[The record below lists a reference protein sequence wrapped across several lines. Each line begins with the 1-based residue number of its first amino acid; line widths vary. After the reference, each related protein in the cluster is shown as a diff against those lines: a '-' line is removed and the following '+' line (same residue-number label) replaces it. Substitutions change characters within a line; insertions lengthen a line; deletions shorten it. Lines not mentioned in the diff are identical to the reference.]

1 MNLDIAPE
9 EFGLEPCPSAGE
21 GCHGWMYKAAHRLVA
36 AGYHDDEIEAW
47 IDAYLGRPAQPR
59 EITNTLSKVRA
70 EVEGRIPARKPVGA
84 RRPKDEA
91 AIAKLLESGTTS
103 VEEFMA
109 LSPSDVNV
117 DAGVVLRALFGCP
130 DSKHQSKTILFTD
143 HRSQGQIVWT
153 AKTPDEDVERL
164 GRTNTQ
170 GAWFLLNPVSGEYVQ
185 REGERPTR
193 RSEANMTAYRHVL
206 IEADNVPLEEW
217 LTILRGVTLPIV
229 SVTLSGNASA
239 HAIVRVD
246 AKDRDEWLA
255 AANRIADVVVPLGAD
270 PNAITA
276 VRLTRLPGVVRK
288 DTGKE
293 QKLIWFNPDAEKLA
307 VNTPTPS
314 NSTGLEGGGQNIT
327 PLAENC
333 QKTTDGITSEA
344 QTPDDGDNASE
355 VNNSPDV
362 TTSENSIES
371 DSRNSSSKTNKSGR
385 FDDIYYD
392 GKAFFMRS
400 AEGIW
405 CYEMTS
411 VLTSTLKTRGCS
423 DRVPKGGAFSQ
434 LDLAKD
440 ELRRER
446 RVHGAGPKLYSPH
459 EIWYEGGKKFLN
471 TATVKVV
478 PAAPVAGAWGEH
490 FPRYASVLDN
500 VFCAEGYRDI
510 FLAWFKRFYE
520 SAEEGDLKLGQA
532 LIMCGPV
539 HCFKT
544 FLIEKL
550 LAPAMGG
557 YADLSSIVSGEGNG
571 FNSELFHSPLAV
583 IDDSKAAESEA
594 QLNRYASAVK
604 KLAAHGRHKYH
615 EKFVTPILVEWKGRV
630 VIAANDDVVS
640 IKAVPTLD
648 VSNEDKLIVLA
659 MKSWD
664 EQLGPDQ
671 FANVEKDELPH
682 LLAWLK
688 AWEVPRLLVD
698 PTSRYG
704 IRSVIAEEIRAKV
717 EASSRKAELRDTLN
731 AWRRRMPE
739 EERDE
744 PWEGTTVDLHQSFHT
759 IFDNTSLTNQW
770 PVRVLGRR
778 LGDLATTPG
787 SGVSVVSKR
796 YGKDKVTLWR
806 IEPPAA
812 ETPDEDPF

>member
-1 MNLDIAPE
+1 MNLDHAPE
-9 EFGLEPCPSAGE
+9 DFGLDRCPSAGE

-36 AGYHDDEIEAW
+36 AGFEDEEIEEW
-47 IDAYLGRPAQPR
+47 IDAWLGRPSQPR
-59 EITNTLSKVRA
+59 EITNTLGKVRA
-70 EVEGRIPARKPVGA
+70 EVEGKVVPRKPVGA
-84 RRPKDEA
+84 KRPKNEA
-91 AIAKLLESGTTS
+91 AIAKLLEAGPTS
-103 VEEFMA
+103 VEEFTA
-109 LSPSDVNV
+109 TSPVDVNKV
-117 DAGVVLRALFGCP
+117 GAGDVLRALFPEG
-130 DSKHQSKTILFTD
+130 KTILFTD
-143 HRSQGQIVWT
+143 MFSQGQLVWSP
-153 AKTPDEDVERL
+153 KTDDEDVVRL
-164 GRTNTQ
+164 GRTNTD
-170 GAWFLLNPVSGEYVQ
+170 GAWFLLNPVTGDWIP
-185 REGERPTR
+185 REGAKPTR
-193 RSEANMTAYRHVL
+193 RSESSLTSYSHVL

-239 HAIVRVD
+239 HAIVRVN
-246 AKDRDEWLA
+246 AADRDEWLA
-255 AANRIADVVVPLGAD
+255 AAKQVADVVVPLGAD

-276 VRLTRLPGVVRK
+276 VRLTRLPGVTRR
-288 DTGKE
+288 DNGKS
-293 QKLIWFNPDAEKLA
+293 QSLIYFNPNAEKLA

-314 NSTGLEGGGQNIT
+314 NSTGLEGGGQIAT
-327 PLAENC
+327 PLAETC
-333 QKTTDGITSEA
+333 QKTTDGITNDALTAE
-344 QTPDDGDNASE
+344 DGDNASQMS
-355 VNNSPDV
+355 NSPDV
-362 TTSENSIES
+362 TTPENSTEGGS
-371 DSRNSSSKTNKSGR
+371 DKSSSKANKGGR
-385 FDDIYYD
+385 FEDIYYD

-400 AEGIW
+400 AGGIW

-423 DRVPKGGAFSQ
+423 DRVPKGGSYSA
-434 LDLAKD
+434 LDFAKE

-446 RVHGAGPKLYSPH
+446 RVHGAGPRLYSPN
-459 EIWYEGGKKFLN
+459 EIWYEGGKKYLN

-478 PAAPVAGAWGEH
+478 PAAPEAGAWGEG

-500 VFCAEGYRDI
+500 VFTLPGYKDT

-664 EQLGPDQ
+664 EQPGPEY
-671 FANVEKDELPH
+671 FAEVEKEELPH

-688 AWEVPRLLVD
+688 AWEIPFRLTD

-704 IRSVIAEEIRAKV
+704 IRSVIATEIRAKI
-717 EASSRKAELRDTLN
+717 EASGAKAELRDTLN
-731 AWRRRMPE
+731 AWWRRKPE
-739 EERDE
+739 EERE
-744 PWEGTTVDLHQSFHT
+744 VAWEGTTVDLHQSFHT

-770 PVRVLGRR
+770 PVRTLGRR
-778 LGDLATTPG
+778 LGDLATTPD
-787 SGVSVVSKR
+787 SGVTVVSKR

-806 IEPPAA
+806 IEPPPP

>member
-1 MNLDIAPE
+1 MNLDHAPE
-9 EFGLEPCPSAGE
+9 DFGLDRCPTAGE

-36 AGYHDDEIEAW
+36 AGFDDNEIEEW
-47 IDAYLGRPAQPR
+47 IDAWLGRPAQPR
-59 EITNTLSKVRA
+59 EIANTLSKVRA
-70 EVEGRIPARKPVGA
+70 EVEGKIPPRKTVGA
-84 RRPKDEA
+84 KRPKDEA
-91 AIAKLLESGTTS
+91 AIAKLLEAGPTS

-109 LSPSDVNV
+109 TSPVDVSEV
-117 DAGVVLRALFGCP
+117 GASTVLRALFGCP
-130 DSKHQSKTILFTD
+130 DSSNQAKTILFTD
-143 HRSQGQIVWT
+143 MLSQGQLVWSP
-153 AKTPDEDVERL
+153 KTDDEDVVRL
-164 GRTNTQ
+164 GRTNTE
-170 GAWFLLNPVSGEYVQ
+170 GAWFLLNPVTGDWTPRDEAK
-185 REGERPTR
+185 PTR
-193 RSEANMTAYRHVL
+193 RSESSLTAYRHVL
-206 IEADNVPLEEW
+206 IEADNMPLEEW

-246 AKDRDEWLA
+246 AADRDEWLA
-255 AANRIADVVVPLGAD
+255 AAKQIADVVVPLGAD

-276 VRLTRLPGVVRK
+276 VRLTRLPGVTRK
-288 DTGKE
+288 DNGKS
-293 QKLIWFNPDAEKLA
+293 QSLIYFNPNAEKLA
-307 VNTPTPS
+307 VNSPTPS
-314 NSTGLEGGGQNIT
+314 KSTESEGGGQIAA
-327 PLAENC
+327 PLAEDSTN
-333 QKTTDGITSEA
+333 DALAAGN
-344 QTPDDGDNASE
+344 GDSASPEMSKPPTNA
-355 VNNSPDV
+355 
-362 TTSENSIES
+362 
-371 DSRNSSSKTNKSGR
+371 NKGGR
-385 FDDIYYD
+385 FEDIYYD

-423 DRVPKGGAFSQ
+423 DRVPKGGTCSQ
-434 LDLAKD
+434 LDTAKE
-440 ELRRER
+440 ELRRKR
-446 RVHGAGPKLYSPH
+446 RVHGAGPRLYSQS
-459 EIWYEGGKKFLN
+459 EVWFEGGKKYLN
-471 TATVKVV
+471 TATVKVT
-478 PAAPVAGAWGEH
+478 PAAPEAGAWGEH

-500 VFCAEGYRDI
+500 VFTLPDYKDT
-510 FLAWFKRFYE
+510 FLAWAKRFYE
-520 SAEEGDLKLGQA
+520 SAEAGDLKLGQA

-659 MKSWD
+659 MQSWED
-664 EQLGPDQ
+664 QPGPEY

-688 AWEVPRLLVD
+688 AWTIPFRLTD

-704 IRSVIAEEIRAKV
+704 IRSIIATEIRAKI
-717 EASSRKAELRDTLN
+717 EASGAKAELRDTLN
-731 AWRRRMPE
+731 AWWRRKPD
-739 EERDE
+739 EERKVA
-744 PWEGTTVDLHQSFHT
+744 WEGTTVDLHQSFHT

-770 PVRVLGRR
+770 PVRILGRR
-778 LGDLATTPG
+778 LGDLATTPD

-806 IEPPAA
+806 IEPPAV
-812 ETPDEDPF
+812 ETPDEDQDPF

>member
-1 MNLDIAPE
+1 MNLDHAPE
-9 EFGLEPCPSAGE
+9 DFGLDRCPTAGE

-36 AGYHDDEIEAW
+36 AGFDDNEIEEW
-47 IDAYLGRPAQPR
+47 IDAWLGRPAQPR
-59 EITNTLSKVRA
+59 EIANTLSKVRA
-70 EVEGRIPARKPVGA
+70 EVEGKIPPRKTVGA
-84 RRPKDEA
+84 KRPKDEA
-91 AIAKLLESGTTS
+91 AIAKLLEAGPTS

-109 LSPSDVNV
+109 TSPIDLSAVKV
-117 DAGVVLRALFGCP
+117 EAGDVLRALFPEG
-130 DSKHQSKTILFTD
+130 KTILFTD
-143 HRSQGQIVWT
+143 MLSQGQLVWSP
-153 AKTPDEDVERL
+153 KTDDEDVVRL
-164 GRTNTQ
+164 GRTNTE
-170 GAWFLLNPVSGEYVQ
+170 GAWFLLNPVTGDWVP
-185 REGERPTR
+185 RAEGKPTR
-193 RSEANMTAYRHVL
+193 RSESSVTAYRHVL

-239 HAIVRVD
+239 HAIVRVE

-276 VRLTRLPGVVRK
+276 VRLTRLPGVTRK

-314 NSTGLEGGGQNIT
+314 NSTGLEGG
-327 PLAENC
+327 
-333 QKTTDGITSEA
+333 
-344 QTPDDGDNASE
+344 DGDNTSQ
-355 VNNSPDV
+355 VSNSPDV
-362 TTSENSIES
+362 TTASEE
-371 DSRNSSSKTNKSGR
+371 DSSKSSSKANKGGR

-434 LDLAKD
+434 LDMAKD

-664 EQLGPDQ
+664 EQLGPEQ

-688 AWEVPRLLVD
+688 EWEVPRLLID

-739 EERDE
+739 EERAE
-744 PWEGTTVDLHQSFHT
+744 AWEGTTVDLHQSFHT

-778 LGDLATTPG
+778 LGDLATTPD

-806 IEPPAA
+806 IEPPLP